1 MWCCELWVKRITLE
15 ERTNLTGI
23 SIHSTLKSTSG
34 IGIYWPKHNISP
46 GSLEIMGGRAFH
58 IYYRLLKRTLPNDH
72 SFELAE
78 CKMFSRSTT
87 PRPGDAMLPI
97 PLISAHPGA
106 HFKLPAT
113 TTFSAYTRHPPRTS
127 LGPVHVPSARSQ
139 CHYYPPTANVR
150 FSMMMWL

>member
-46 GSLEIMGGRAFH
+46 GSLEIMGDRAFH

-72 SFELAE
+72 SFELAK

-87 PRPGDAMLPI
+87 PRPGNAMLPI
-97 PLISAHPGA
+97 PLISAHHGA

-113 TTFSAYTRHPPRTS
+113 TTFSCVYTPSTTHVAWSCACSISTIAMS
-127 LGPVHVPSARSQ
+127 LLSTHG
-139 CHYYPPTANVR
+139 
-150 FSMMMWL
+150 